1 MDSDDYFE
9 DELDSEFFD
18 ELDAI
23 EAAHLSSTRSQATV
37 NIPPARPQTHVVNNS
52 QDDYAETSE
61 YWYSD
66 SEYSESSK
74 SSEFELSDYSESDL
88 DELVAPEIVQPPVAG
103 PSKSPS
109 HQQTLCG
116 VNPPPEPPNLPP
128 KTSEQET
135 STPHNQFACKAPK
148 TKRWQPISD
157 TNGKD
162 KVIEQLPIQLDVGEH
177 TILLDLSAH

>member
-52 QDDYAETSE
+52 QDDYAESSE

-88 DELVAPEIVQPPVAG
+88 DELVAPEIVQPSV
-103 PSKSPS
+103 SS
-109 HQQTLCG
+109 HQQTPCG
-116 VNPPPEPPNLPP
+116 VNLPPEPPNPPP
-128 KTSEQET
+128 KTSEQNMST
-135 STPHNQFACKAPK
+135 SHNQFACKAPK
-148 TKRWQPISD
+148 FKRWQFTSN

-162 KVIEQLPIQLDVGEH
+162 KELPIQLDVGE
-177 TILLDLSAH
+177 